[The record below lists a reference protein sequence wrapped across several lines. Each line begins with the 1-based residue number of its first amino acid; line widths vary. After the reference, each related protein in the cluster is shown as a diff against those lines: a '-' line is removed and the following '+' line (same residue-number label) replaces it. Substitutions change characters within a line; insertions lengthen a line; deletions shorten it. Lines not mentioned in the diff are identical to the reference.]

1 MRPFRLVLLL
11 CIAVPLVLWEVRS
24 SAANGGGGAAV
35 QSIEVT
41 AEQVTVHLSAAA
53 AYTQAALP
61 KDPLHGRADRCYVD
75 VSGVLGQQVER
86 VYAGDSQHVQQVRV
100 AQFQPQTVR
109 VVLDLL
115 SAQPCQVRQA
125 ANPDRLQIIVG
136 RSTWQDNMTGA
147 HFTPA
152 ELPTPTIQPEPA
164 AEPQVDHAARPEP
177 ATEPPAHQ
185 VARPEPA
192 AEPPVDQVALPE
204 PAAELQASGAL
215 EYLDLR
221 TPFSSETRP
230 AQAISIFD
238 QQTPEGARSQLSL
251 LGQQPSEGI
260 TAQSSLL
267 GQQSPEGTAPQ
278 SSLFNRQAIDETAL
292 QLAPRGLY
300 LLQGEGQD
308 AGSSAAPRLEW

>member
-1 MRPFRLVLLL
+1 MQPSRLALLL
-11 CIAVPLVLWEVRS
+11 CMTVPLVLWEVRS
-24 SAANGGGGAAV
+24 SAANDGGRAAV

-41 AEQVTVHLSAAA
+41 AEQVTVYLSAASV
-53 AYTQAALP
+53 YTQAALP
-61 KDPLHGRADRCYVD
+61 KDPLHGRTDRCYVD

-147 HFTPA
+147 HFRPA
-152 ELPTPTIQPEPA
+152 ELPTPAIQPEPA
-164 AEPQVDHAARPEP
+164 AEPQVNHA
-177 ATEPPAHQ
+177 
-185 VARPEPA
+185 ARPEPA
-192 AEPPVDQVALPE
+192 AEPQVDQVALPE

>member
-1 MRPFRLVLLL
+1 MYRPPYVLEFAIMPPSKLALLL
-11 CIAVPLVLWEVRS
+11 CMTVPLVLWEVRS
-24 SAANGGGGAAV
+24 SAANDGGRAAV

-41 AEQVTVHLSAAA
+41 AEQVTVHLSAAPV
-53 AYTQAALP
+53 YTQAALP
-61 KDPLHGRADRCYVD
+61 KDPLHGRTDRCYVD
-75 VSGVLGQQVER
+75 VSGVLGQQVQR
-86 VYAGDSQHVQQVRV
+86 VYAGDLQHVQQVRV

-136 RSTWQDNMTGA
+136 RSTWQDNMNGA
-147 HFTPA
+147 HFMPA
-152 ELPTPTIQPEPA
+152 ELPTPTIQQEPT
-164 AEPQVDHAARPEP
+164 P
-177 ATEPPAHQ
+177 EPPAHH
-185 VARPEPA
+185 VAR
-192 AEPPVDQVALPE
+192 QE
-204 PAAELQASGAL
+204 PAAELQASGTL

-251 LGQQPSEGI
+251 LGQQSPEGI

-267 GQQSPEGTAPQ
+267 GPPPPEGTAPQ

>member
-1 MRPFRLVLLL
+1 MRPSRLALLL
-11 CIAVPLVLWEVRS
+11 CMTVPLVLWEVRS
-24 SAANGGGGAAV
+24 SAANDGGRAAV

-41 AEQVTVHLSAAA
+41 AEQVTVYLSAASV
-53 AYTQAALP
+53 YTQAALP
-61 KDPLHGRADRCYVD
+61 KDPLHGRTDRCYVD

-147 HFTPA
+147 HFRPA
-152 ELPTPTIQPEPA
+152 ELPTPAIQPEPA
-164 AEPQVDHAARPEP
+164 AEPQVNHA
-177 ATEPPAHQ
+177 
-185 VARPEPA
+185 ARPEPA
-192 AEPPVDQVALPE
+192 AEPQVDQVALPE

>member
-1 MRPFRLVLLL
+1 MQPSRLALLL
-11 CIAVPLVLWEVRS
+11 CMTVPLVLWEVRS
-24 SAANGGGGAAV
+24 SAANDGGRAAV

-41 AEQVTVHLSAAA
+41 AEQVTVHLSAASV
-53 AYTQAALP
+53 YTQAALP

-147 HFTPA
+147 HFRPA
-152 ELPTPTIQPEPA
+152 ELPTPAIQPEPA
-164 AEPQVDHAARPEP
+164 AEPQVNHA
-177 ATEPPAHQ
+177 
-185 VARPEPA
+185 ARPEPA
-192 AEPPVDQVALPE
+192 AEPQVDQVALPE

>member
-1 MRPFRLVLLL
+1 MQPSRLALLL
-11 CIAVPLVLWEVRS
+11 CMTVPLVLWEVRS
-24 SAANGGGGAAV
+24 SAANDGGRAAV

-41 AEQVTVHLSAAA
+41 AEQVTVHLSAASV
-53 AYTQAALP
+53 YTQAALP
-61 KDPLHGRADRCYVD
+61 KDPLHGRTDRCYVD

-147 HFTPA
+147 HFRPA
-152 ELPTPTIQPEPA
+152 ELPTPAIQPEPA
-164 AEPQVDHAARPEP
+164 AEPQVNHA
-177 ATEPPAHQ
+177 
-185 VARPEPA
+185 ARPEPA
-192 AEPPVDQVALPE
+192 AEPQVDQVALPE

>member
-1 MRPFRLVLLL
+1 MQPSRLALLL
-11 CIAVPLVLWEVRS
+11 CMTVPLVLWEVRS
-24 SAANGGGGAAV
+24 SAANDGGRPAV

-41 AEQVTVHLSAAA
+41 AEQVTVHLSAASV
-53 AYTQAALP
+53 YTQAALP
-61 KDPLHGRADRCYVD
+61 KDPLHGRTDRCYVD

-125 ANPDRLQIIVG
+125 ANPDRLQVIVG

-147 HFTPA
+147 HFRPA
-152 ELPTPTIQPEPA
+152 ELPTPAIQPEPA
-164 AEPQVDHAARPEP
+164 AEPQVNHA
-177 ATEPPAHQ
+177 
-185 VARPEPA
+185 ARPEPA
-192 AEPPVDQVALPE
+192 AEPQVDQVALPE

>member
-1 MRPFRLVLLL
+1 MRPSRLALLL
-11 CIAVPLVLWEVRS
+11 CMTVPLVLWEVRS
-24 SAANGGGGAAV
+24 SAANDGGRAAV

-41 AEQVTVHLSAAA
+41 AEQVTVYLSAASV
-53 AYTQAALP
+53 YTQAALP
-61 KDPLHGRADRCYVD
+61 KDPLHGRTDRCYVD

-147 HFTPA
+147 HFRPA
-152 ELPTPTIQPEPA
+152 ELPTPAIQPEPA
-164 AEPQVDHAARPEP
+164 AEPQVNHA
-177 ATEPPAHQ
+177 
-185 VARPEPA
+185 ARPEPA
-192 AEPPVDQVALPE
+192 AEPQVDQVALPE

-251 LGQQPSEGI
+251 LGQQQSEGI

>member
-1 MRPFRLVLLL
+1 MTVSLAMWQTGR
-11 CIAVPLVLWEVRS
+11 A
-24 SAANGGGGAAV
+24 AANDVSRAAV

-41 AEQVTVHLSAAA
+41 TEQVTIHLSAASI
-53 AYTQAALP
+53 YTQAALP
-61 KDPLHGRADRCYVD
+61 KDPLHGRTDRCYVD
-75 VSGVLGQQVER
+75 VSGVLGQQVGR

-147 HFTPA
+147 HFMPA
-152 ELPTPTIQPEPA
+152 ELPTPTIQQEPAAEPQVDLVALPEPA
-164 AEPQVDHAARPEP
+164 AEPQVDL
-177 ATEPPAHQ
+177 
-185 VARPEPA
+185 
-192 AEPPVDQVALPE
+192 VALPE
-204 PAAELQASGAL
+204 PAAELQASGAF

-251 LGQQPSEGI
+251 LGQQTPEGI

-267 GQQSPEGTAPQ
+267 GQQTPEGTAPQ
-278 SSLFNRQAIDETAL
+278 SSLFSQQAIDEGAL
-292 QLAPRGLY
+292 QLAPSGLY

>member
-1 MRPFRLVLLL
+1 MQPSRLALLL
-11 CIAVPLVLWEVRS
+11 CMTVPLVLWEVRS
-24 SAANGGGGAAV
+24 SAANDGGRAAV

-41 AEQVTVHLSAAA
+41 AEQVTVHLSAASV
-53 AYTQAALP
+53 YTQAALP
-61 KDPLHGRADRCYVD
+61 KDPLHGRTDRCYVD

-125 ANPDRLQIIVG
+125 ANPDRLQVIVG
-136 RSTWQDNMTGA
+136 RSTWQDNMAGA
-147 HFTPA
+147 HFRPA
-152 ELPTPTIQPEPA
+152 ELPTPAIQPEPA
-164 AEPQVDHAARPEP
+164 AEPQVNHA
-177 ATEPPAHQ
+177 
-185 VARPEPA
+185 ARPEPA
-192 AEPPVDQVALPE
+192 AEPQVDQVALPE

>member
-1 MRPFRLVLLL
+1 MPPSKLALLL
-11 CIAVPLVLWEVRS
+11 CIAAPLVMWEVRS
-24 SAANGGGGAAV
+24 FAANSEGRAAV

-41 AEQVTVHLSAAA
+41 AEQVTVHLSAASV
-53 AYTQAALP
+53 YTQAALP
-61 KDPLHGRADRCYVD
+61 KDPLHGRTDRCYVD
-75 VSGVLGQQVER
+75 VSGVLGQQIQR
-86 VYAGDSQHVQQVRV
+86 VYAGDSQYVQQVRV

-136 RSTWQDNMTGA
+136 RSTWQDNMNGA
-147 HFTPA
+147 HFMPA
-152 ELPTPTIQPEPA
+152 ELPTPPIQQEPTPESPT
-164 AEPQVDHAARPEP
+164 H
-177 ATEPPAHQ
+177 H
-185 VARPEPA
+185 VAR
-192 AEPPVDQVALPE
+192 QE
-204 PAAELQASGAL
+204 PAAELQASGTL

-251 LGQQPSEGI
+251 LGQQSPEGI

-267 GQQSPEGTAPQ
+267 GPPPEGTAPQ

-300 LLQGEGQD
+300 LLQGEGQE